1 MQVRCSGPE
10 VPTYAACP
18 SGSIHTHLTTV
29 TGCLSESDDCR
40 KVALNVRCAPA
51 PCTRQTSLSSFAPTW
66 VAFKIHG
73 MRPCERV
80 SAGPPKTVT
89 PHRAERGSASSP
101 GSGHSPHA
109 ERGSG
114 PWGSH
119 GALALP
125 SGWQA
130 HFLQKS
136 AWLAGQ
142 KQLWRNGL
150 GEGRKEHVRSERKA
164 S

>member
-1 MQVRCSGPE
+1 MQVKRSGPE

-18 SGSIHTHLTTV
+18 SGSIRTQLTTV

-40 KVALNVRCAPA
+40 KVALNVRCSPA
-51 PCTRQTSLSSFAPTW
+51 PCTRQTSLSSFALAW

-73 MRPCERV
+73 MRLCEHV
-80 SAGPPKTVT
+80 SVGPPTTAT
-89 PHRAERGSASSP
+89 PHRAEWGSASSP
-101 GSGHSPHA
+101 GSGRSPHA

-114 PWGSH
+114 PRGSR

-125 SGWQA
+125 GGRQA
-130 HFLQKS
+130 HVLQKS